1 MGTKVEITVVSE
13 EGRGSQLVA
22 KAFREIERL
31 ESIFSEWRSDSE
43 VSAVNR
49 MAGKEAVRV
58 GSEILELIK
67 RSLYF
72 SRESNGA
79 FDITWAALRHV
90 WDFSQRSPRVPEKK
104 EIENLLRLVDYRKII
119 IDEPSST
126 VFLKEKGMEIG
137 LGGIAK
143 GYIVGKAAAFL
154 RSNGAQGGLINA
166 GGNMESW
173 GSKENGEAWTIG
185 IQHPREME
193 RLLGVLKI
201 TEGSISTSGD
211 YERYFIVEGK
221 RYHHIINPRTGF
233 PSEGCEAVTVLCS
246 NPTDADAVSTTAFIL
261 GPKKG
266 LKFIEDMGCEG
277 LIVDKKENVKMTKG
291 MKELIQ
297 GR

>member
-1 MGTKVEITVVSE
+1 MEITVVSE
-13 EGRGSQLVA
+13 EGRGRRLVA
-22 KAFREIERL
+22 EAFREMERL
-31 ESIFSEWRSDSE
+31 EAVLSERRSDSE
-43 VSAVNR
+43 VSALNR
-49 MAGKEAVRV
+49 MAGKEAVRM
-58 GSEILELIK
+58 GPEALELIK

-72 SRESNGA
+72 SQESHGA

-90 WDFSQRSPRVPEKK
+90 WDFSQRPPSVPAKK
-104 EIENLLRLVDYRKII
+104 EIKDLLRLVDYRKVI
-119 IDEPSST
+119 IDESSST

-154 RSNGAQGGLINA
+154 RANGAQGGLINA
-166 GGNMESW
+166 GGNMEAW
-173 GSKENGEAWTIG
+173 GRKENGDAWTIG
-185 IQHPREME
+185 IQHPREGE

-246 NPTDADAVSTTAFIL
+246 NPTDADAVSTAAFIL

-266 LKFIEDMGCEG
+266 LSFIEDMGCKG
-277 LIVDKKENVKMTKG
+277 LIIDERENVKMTKG
-291 MKELIQ
+291 MRELIQ
-297 GR
+297 RR